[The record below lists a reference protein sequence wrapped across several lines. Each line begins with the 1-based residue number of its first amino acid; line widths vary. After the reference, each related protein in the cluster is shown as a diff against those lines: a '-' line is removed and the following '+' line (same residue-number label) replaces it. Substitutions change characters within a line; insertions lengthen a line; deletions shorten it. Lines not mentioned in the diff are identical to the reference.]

1 MGPAI
6 WGWLR
11 CEDSNLGNLIQ
22 SQVDY
27 HYPTPQWVL
36 RCQKETRIQFKRI
49 RAADGFTIAKGCLKV
64 KPKKGLSARAT

>member
-11 CEDSNLGNLIQ
+11 GEDSNLGNLIQ

-36 RCQKETRIQFKRI
+36 RCKKEARIQFKRI
-49 RAADGFTIAKGCLKV
+49 RAAGGLTIAEGCLKV
-64 KPKKGLSARAT
+64 KSKKRLSDRAT